1 MTRWGTSMTQAAEH
15 QAPGPTPRSTL
26 DYTASTSGSSSA
38 APRFKASLPRLSG
51 CHNRVQTAGW
61 ADDQDVI
68 IHRSPASTVID
79 YIPITVVEAPRKL
92 CSSARICSYSWTMGR
107 FLRAFGASRKGIK
120 TGCFAHF
127 FCPFPSSPTHLHT
140 HSYTPFTPT
149 THPTK
154 PTFNMSDAGRR
165 DLTSQ
170 IGSNVK
176 PDSQKSFVEQ
186 GKEKLDSL
194 ASSAQPESQKSTTQ
208 KIGDS
213 VSGNSNENQTSIVDS
228 VKDTLGL
235 GNNNKP

>member
-1 MTRWGTSMTQAAEH
+1 MSSFIDH
-15 QAPGPTPRSTL
+15 QLR
-26 DYTASTSGSSSA
+26 
-38 APRFKASLPRLSG
+38 
-51 CHNRVQTAGW
+51 
-61 ADDQDVI
+61 
-68 IHRSPASTVID
+68 TVID
-79 YIPITVVEAPRKL
+79 TPVTVAEAPRKL
-92 CSSARICSYSWTMGR
+92 CSSARICSYSWTTGR

-127 FCPFPSSPTHLHT
+127 SSLPSSSPTHLHT
-140 HSYTPFTPT
+140 HSYKPFTPT

-213 VSGNSNENQTSIVDS
+213 VSGNSNQNQGSVIDS

>member
-1 MTRWGTSMTQAAEH
+1 MTHWGTSMTQAAEH

-26 DYTASTSGSSSA
+26 DCFHVWQQQCCSTLQSFSPKAQRVSQQGSDGRLGRRSGLPGSA
-38 APRFKASLPRLSG
+38 
-51 CHNRVQTAGW
+51 
-61 ADDQDVI
+61 
-68 IHRSPASTVID
+68 
-79 YIPITVVEAPRKL
+79 PIV
-92 CSSARICSYSWTMGR
+92 GR
-107 FLRAFGASRKGIK
+107 REGFCGASRKGIK
-120 TGCFAHF
+120 TGWFPHF
-127 FCPFPSSPTHLHT
+127 SSPLLSSPTHLHT

-213 VSGNSNENQTSIVDS
+213 VSGNSNQNQGSVIDS